1 MLSQFEIA
9 ETFYELGALYTD
21 KGELKKAEPRFRQ
34 AADVFLKLNSFR
46 EYLKCQNKLFRV
58 LVEMGR
64 TQEVEILNSQL
75 TYQTEQHD
83 IQPSAALLYT
93 QALFYFFNKKY
104 EDCEKS
110 LDDSLRLAL
119 QDDVKEDICNA
130 LFGQARLYFVLGRQE
145 QAEKKI
151 KNLEIFFDVIKLP
164 DIQVATQFLITEIEM
179 KRAQYNKALDLIWK
193 CHDILKSNP
202 NPFFRCY
209 LFVNFSLC
217 YFHLGNFELAKHHLK
232 LARQAIKDDEH
243 INSLRML
250 QRAESIIGGNEPE
263 YDLVLD
269 KSSSMVK
276 EKQLG
281 EIQVKNQFILLEMLN
296 LFVTKQGQTF
306 SKEDLARMIWDQD
319 YDPGVHD
326 NKIYVTIK
334 RLRQLIEPQIDQP
347 KYIFRSR
354 NGYYLDKSAK
364 VCVL

>member
-1 MLSQFEIA
+1 MLSQYEIA
-9 ETFYELGALYTD
+9 ETFYELGTLYID

-34 AADVFLKLNSFR
+34 AADVFLKLNAFK

-64 TQEVEILNSQL
+64 NQEVEVLNSQL
-75 TYQTEQHD
+75 KYQIEHND
-83 IQPSAALLYT
+83 IQVSAPLLYT
-93 QALFYFFNKKY
+93 QALFHFFSKNY
-104 EDCEKS
+104 EDCERC
-110 LDDSLRLAL
+110 LENSLRISL
-119 QDDVKEDICNA
+119 QEDSKEDICNA
-130 LFGQARLYFVLGRQE
+130 LFGQARLYFIQGKQE
-145 QAEKKI
+145 IAEKKI
-151 KNLEIFFDVIKLP
+151 KNLEIFFDVIQLP
-164 DIQVATQFLITEIEM
+164 DIQVATQFLLTEIQM
-179 KRAQYNKALDLIWK
+179 KQGQYSKALEMIWK

-202 NPFFRCY
+202 NPFFRSY
-209 LFVNFSLC
+209 LFVNFSIC
-217 YFHLGNFELAKHHLK
+217 YFNLGNLELSKHHLK

-243 INSLRML
+243 INSLKML

-263 YDLVLD
+263 YDLILD
-269 KSSSMVK
+269 RESSSVK

-281 EIQVKNQFILLEMLN
+281 EIPVKNQFILLEMLN

-306 SKEDLARMIWDQD
+306 SKEDLAKLIWDQN
-319 YDPGVHD
+319 YDPGIHD

-334 RLRQLIEPQIDQP
+334 RLRQLIEPHIDHP